1 LCQSSLMDAPAL
13 PLVFDHYA
21 GSGTAIALAVS
32 GGGDSMA
39 LMDLYRRERAVNTG
53 LPEPVILTIDHG
65 LRDSFEKEAALV
77 AAYCKTHGLAWH
89 MLRWQGEKPKS
100 GLMAAARLARY
111 RLLAKAASD
120 FGCSV
125 ILTGHTLNDQYET
138 AAMRG
143 ARGAG
148 LNLKGAALPMESDVL
163 FERRVVVSRPLLA
176 VSRGALRAHLAHYQ
190 IAFADDPSNA
200 DVRFERVRVRNSS
213 VAASDDTCDAAFKAS
228 LAQRADMAGRAA
240 AFILRHV
247 RYNGGRVQIMKPH
260 VHDHDAVVFALRY
273 LAAALGGF
281 DYAASPHIGARLAT
295 LLNHGRN
302 QESYTA
308 QRCRF
313 TRLEGG
319 LSVAPDPRHA
329 FEASAQKA
337 WPAPGIAPRVAPFEV
352 FCGLSLLPLANAL
365 SETLGAPR
373 FIVPQAAAI

>member
-1 LCQSSLMDAPAL
+1 MDAPAL

-213 VAASDDTCDAAFKAS
+213 VADPDNRFDAS
-228 LAQRADMAGRAA
+228 LVQRADLAGRAG

-247 RYNGGRVQIMKPH
+247 RREGCRVQIMEPQA
-260 VHDHDAVVFALRY
+260 HDDDAVVFALRY

-281 DYAASPHIGARLAT
+281 DYAASPHIGARLAA
-295 LLNHGRN
+295 LLSHGRN

-313 TRLEGG
+313 TRFEGG
-319 LSVAPDPRHA
+319 LSVTPDPRHA

>member
-1 LCQSSLMDAPAL
+1 MDAPAL
-13 PLVFDHYA
+13 PPVFDHYA

-32 GGGDSMA
+32 GGGDSVA
-39 LMDLYRRERAVNTG
+39 LMDLYRRHRALNAA
-53 LPEPVILTIDHG
+53 LPEPVIFTIDHG
-65 LRDSFEKEAALV
+65 LRDSFAREAALV

-89 MLRWQGEKPKS
+89 MLRWQGEKPKT

-111 RLLAKAASD
+111 RLLAKAACD
-120 FGCSV
+120 LGCPV

-148 LNLKGAALPMESDVL
+148 LTLKGAALQMEGDVL

-176 VSRGALRAHLAHYQ
+176 VSRGALRAHLAHHQ
-190 IAFADDPSNA
+190 IDFADDPSNA
-200 DVRFERVRVRNSS
+200 DVRFERVRVRNNP
-213 VAASDDTCDAAFKAS
+213 VAAPDDRFDAS
-228 LAQRADMAGRAA
+228 LVQRADLAGRAA

-247 RYNGGRVQIMKPH
+247 RREGCRVQIMEPQA
-260 VHDHDAVVFALRY
+260 HDHDAVVFALRY

-281 DYAASPHIGARLAT
+281 DYAASPAIGARLAA
-295 LLNHGRN
+295 LLSHGRT

-313 TRLEGG
+313 TRFEGG

-329 FEASAQKA
+329 LAGSAVEG
-337 WPAPGIAPRVAPFEV
+337 WPVPGVAPKVAPFEV

-373 FIVPQAAAI
+373 FIWPQAAAI